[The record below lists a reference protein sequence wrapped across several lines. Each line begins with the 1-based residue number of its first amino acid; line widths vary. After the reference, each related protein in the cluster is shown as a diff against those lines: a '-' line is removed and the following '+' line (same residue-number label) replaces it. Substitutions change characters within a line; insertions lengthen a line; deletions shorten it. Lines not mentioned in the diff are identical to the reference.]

1 MTRKLSRSELIV
13 LNRKRQIRNQFILIG
28 VSLFVMIMLFSVMFS
43 IKGVA
48 STENQEYYKY
58 FKTVEITDGL
68 TIEDLAEEYANP
80 AMISQKEY
88 AMEVRFIN
96 NLDSSENPNSG
107 KYIIIPY
114 YDTIHS

>member
-1 MTRKLSRSELIV
+1 MTATLSRSELTVIR
-13 LNRKRQIRNQFILIG
+13 RKQQIRKQLILMGLGI
-28 VSLFVMIMLFSVMFS
+28 VIIISILSLAFSVRGF
-43 IKGVA
+43 A
-48 STENQEYYKY
+48 AEDNPEYYKY

-68 TIEDLAEEYANP
+68 TIEDLAAEYANP
-80 AMISQKEY
+80 YMTSQKAY
-88 AMEVRFIN
+88 AQEVRFIN